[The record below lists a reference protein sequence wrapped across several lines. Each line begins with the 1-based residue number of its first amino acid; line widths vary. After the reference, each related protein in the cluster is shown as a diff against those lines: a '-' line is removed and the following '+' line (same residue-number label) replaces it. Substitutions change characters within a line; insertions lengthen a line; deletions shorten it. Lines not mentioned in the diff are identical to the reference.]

1 MFKIGEFSK
10 LSQIPV
16 KTLRYYHEIGLLTP
30 AHIDTFT
37 GYRYYSAAQLPR
49 LNRIL
54 ALKELGFT
62 LDQIR
67 PIVDETVSSEQIR
80 GMLMLQQAEVEQSIS
95 AENARLRRIESRLK
109 QIELEDKMP
118 EYEVVI
124 KQVEPL
130 TVATVRDIMPSYKEV
145 GPLYQELFETIGRNG
160 IAPTGPSMGIYYD
173 DDYKESDVDVAAA
186 VPVAGGSLDSERVV
200 IEELPAITAASV
212 VRRGPWDDFSP
223 AYQALMQW
231 IQANDYRVVGYNR
244 EIYLQ
249 GPESGVSPEEYIVEI
264 QFPIAHN

>member
-130 TVATVRDIMPSYKEV
+130 TVATMRDIMPSYRK
-145 GPLYQELFETIGRNG
+145 
-160 IAPTGPSMGIYYD
+160 
-173 DDYKESDVDVAAA
+173 
-186 VPVAGGSLDSERVV
+186 
-200 IEELPAITAASV
+200 
-212 VRRGPWDDFSP
+212 
-223 AYQALMQW
+223 
-231 IQANDYRVVGYNR
+231 
-244 EIYLQ
+244 
-249 GPESGVSPEEYIVEI
+249 
-264 QFPIAHN
+264 